1 MTIKVDLLDKP
12 GRRSGFDPVVFFMI
26 ILIIFSI
33 GGFYFYGSSLDKQI
47 AQIRSDIAV
56 KDEEITKLEE
66 KIPQIAQLE
75 EINRDLE
82 NQINVIKE
90 LVYDPLRYANLLD
103 EIAFIMPE
111 NIFIKNLSIQPNN
124 RSMTFSGDSIASE
137 DAQPLD
143 SISKFMQNI
152 QNSRYF
158 SDATLS
164 NTQRTQASNQET
176 AFSFQIQA
184 VYDPVAAAKD

>member
-12 GRRSGFDPVVFFMI
+12 GRRSGFDPILFF
-26 ILIIFSI
+26 LIIFVIFAI
-33 GGFYFYGSSLDKQI
+33 GGFYFYGSSLEKQI
-47 AQIRSDIAV
+47 VQLKGEIAEV
-56 KDEEITKLEE
+56 DEKITKLED
-66 KIPQIAQLE
+66 KIPEIAKLE

-90 LVYDPLRYANLLD
+90 LVYDPIRYANLLD

-111 NIFIKNLSIQPNN
+111 NIYVSSLQIDPGSRTMSFTGNSLAV
-124 RSMTFSGDSIASE
+124 GG
-137 DAQPLD
+137 AQPLD
-143 SISKFMQNI
+143 SISRFMQNI

-158 SDATLS
+158 SDASLS
-164 NTQRTQASNQET
+164 NTQRTTIDQET

-184 VYDPVAAAKD
+184 VYDPVAAATE